1 MGLVQRVRDI
11 SARIGT
17 NTFAVAVFEAMF
29 VIITVIRQVTRFTC
43 RIMGQVIK
51 FSRYIKDR
59 STSFHLPYNE
69 TGQVTRFTCRIIGKV
84 TRFNC

>member
-11 SARIGT
+11 SANIGT

-43 RIMGQVIK
+43 HIMRQVIRL
-51 FSRYIKDR
+51 SPYIKDR
-59 STSFHLPYNE
+59 STS
-69 TGQVTRFTCRIIGKV
+69 
-84 TRFNC
+84 

>member
-17 NTFAVAVFEAMF
+17 NTFAVAVLEAMF

-43 RIMGQVIK
+43 RII
-51 FSRYIKDR
+51 RR
-59 STSFHLPYNE
+59 
-69 TGQVTRFTCRIIGKV
+69 VTNSPV
-84 TRFNC
+84 S